1 MTCVHLQKLY
11 QLCQEQDLKF
21 SGSDLL
27 NIVCKQCQKQE
38 VCPSVL
44 FDEYEAN
51 REDLPTND
59 EPETKPMQDHNEP

>member
-11 QLCQEQDLKF
+11 RLCHENDLKF

-44 FDEYEAN
+44 FDEYEVTHADLDAN
-51 REDLPTND
+51 ESD
-59 EPETKPMQDHNEP
+59 NEQIDSARK

>member
-11 QLCQEQDLKF
+11 QVCQENELKF
-21 SGSDLL
+21 SASDLL

-44 FDEYEAN
+44 FEEYEATHEIDN
-51 REDLPTND
+51 
-59 EPETKPMQDHNEP
+59 ETPATQEVNGNSQ